1 MEDGLPGPLGDA
13 LPAFFEY
20 LLGQDPRP
28 RGVGRPSACA
38 LGKAFNPRSTIDWLA
53 SRGLAGGLGHLAKT
67 ERIRSGIF
75 GLDSIIEGGFRPH
88 SAIVLAGSSGTG
100 KTTFAMQF
108 ALAGLEQGEQALYIS
123 MEETPD
129 QIVKESKLMGLDLTP
144 YVDKTLFFVHLRGE
158 NFKRMIRE
166 QLPKMVRDRSD
177 EEVETRI
184 AIDPMTPLLWS
195 TSDRLDQ
202 RELVGELFGTLK
214 QLGVVLATVEEHTQ
228 PGAALGQDVL
238 LPIYLAD
245 GVIHLEYY
253 PIGGAF
259 NRTLKILKMRGTQH
273 GEELYPYIFV
283 RGAGAVVRTSPVEVA
298 KEDQASWDRIF
309 ERAIA
314 TAKDKD
320 KRYPP
325 ALQRRI
331 ESLRGQWTLPY
342 SPEETL
348 HILFE
353 SYKRG

>member
-1 MEDGLPGPLGDA
+1 
-13 LPAFFEY
+13 
-20 LLGQDPRP
+20 
-28 RGVGRPSACA
+28 
-38 LGKAFNPRSTIDWLA
+38 
-53 SRGLAGGLGHLAKT
+53 LGHLATT

-129 QIVKESKLMGLDLTP
+129 QIVKESKLIGLDLTP

-166 QLPKMVRDRSD
+166 QLPKMVRERSD
-177 EEVETRI
+177 EEVDTRI

-273 GEELYPYIFV
+273 GEELYPYMFV

-298 KEDQASWDRIF
+298 KEDQASWDKIF

-314 TAKDKD
+314 TAKDKH
-320 KRYPP
+320 YPP